1 MRISQPLLRTCY
13 YTAFRLKYNKF
24 LCRVQYYTIRVQ
36 DKKRDHR
43 TAVYYSN
50 AASQAT
56 SGTKYAIILK
66 VPIDSKRKT
75 IGTH

>member
-1 MRISQPLLRTCY
+1 ML
-13 YTAFRLKYNKF
+13 YNAES
-24 LCRVQYYTIRVQ
+24 LQYYTIRVQ

-56 SGTKYAIILK
+56 SGAKCAIILK